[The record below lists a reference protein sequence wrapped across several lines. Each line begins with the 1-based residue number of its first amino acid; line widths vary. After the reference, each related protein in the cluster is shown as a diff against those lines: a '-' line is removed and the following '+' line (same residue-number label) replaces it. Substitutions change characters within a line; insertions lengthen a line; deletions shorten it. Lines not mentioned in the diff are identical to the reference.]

1 MQAAC
6 DAVERNDF
14 RFAEQ
19 AARDAL
25 ARAPQDGEAL
35 FLLGSTFL
43 FENRFPEALGP
54 LTEALARLERRG
66 VAYRL
71 GHCYLALGDLARA
84 EQALRRETRAYPESA
99 NAHNTLGVVFINQ
112 GKNQDALSAF
122 RAALRA
128 DPGHAE
134 ASNNA
139 GNALHTLGRDEEA
152 LPYLQRAVTAQS
164 DLADAH

>member
-1 MQAAC
+1 MQAAW
-6 DAVERNDF
+6 DALERDDF
-14 RFAEQ
+14 RSAER
-19 AARDAL
+19 AARVAL
-25 ARAPQDGEAL
+25 TLAPQGAEAW
-35 FLLGSTFL
+35 FLVGSTFL

-84 EQALRRETRAYPESA
+84 EEALRRETRAYPESA

-112 GKNQDALSAF
+112 GRQQDALSAF

-134 ASNNA
+134 ARNNA
-139 GNALHTLGRDEEA
+139 GNVLHTVGRHDVE
-152 LPYLQRAVTAQS
+152 
-164 DLADAH
+164 